1 MTKLRRFTKALLILV
16 FICGTS
22 KTYAQETQTL
32 TQEKLDVFS
41 AIYPILDNAQKVYT
55 PSGKY
60 DQIQSWGLDG
70 DNDCYYW
77 FYSYA
82 GTMEPGKEN
91 EKYTGYDK
99 VWVDFSKIKYVSSGT
114 TNFGY
119 KCIVLYGESESI
131 KYQISNFDDYGNR
144 RGMGDFNFVSEIT
157 LPIDSEELV
166 SQFSS
171 LAKLCKQE
179 RESKPTEFPGLTPP
193 QNNYS
198 TYEEPWIMKEEAPL
212 VVGLVGGGVIALIL
226 LLLMD

>member
-1 MTKLRRFTKALLILV
+1 MKKLKKFTKALLILF

-22 KTYAQETQTL
+22 KTYAQETRTL
-32 TQEKLDVFS
+32 TQEKLNVFS
-41 AIYPILDNAQKVYT
+41 AIYPILNNAQKVYT

-60 DQIQSWGLDG
+60 NQIQSWGLDG
-70 DNDCYYW
+70 DNNCYYW

-82 GTMEPGKEN
+82 GTMEAGKEN
-91 EKYTGYDK
+91 GKYTGDRK

-119 KCIVLYGESESI
+119 KSVVLYGESESI
-131 KYQISNFDDYGNR
+131 KFQTSNFDDYGNR
-144 RGMGDFNFVSEIT
+144 RGMGDFNYANEIT
-157 LPIDSEELV
+157 LPIDSKELV

-193 QNNYS
+193 KNNYS
-198 TYEEPWIMKEEAPL
+198 TYEEPWIMKDEAPL
-212 VVGLVGGGVIALIL
+212 IIGLAGGGIVVAL
-226 LLLMD
+226 LLLLL

>member
-1 MTKLRRFTKALLILV
+1 MKKLKRFTKALLILA
-16 FICGTS
+16 FTCGTS
-22 KTYAQETQTL
+22 KTYAQETPTL
-32 TQEKLDVFS
+32 TQEKLNVFS

-60 DQIQSWGLDG
+60 NQIQSWGLDR

-77 FYSYA
+77 FYSYS
-82 GTMEPGKEN
+82 GTMVAGKEN
-91 EKYTGYDK
+91 EKYTGERK

-119 KCIVLYGESESI
+119 KSVVLYGESESI
-131 KYQISNFDDYGNR
+131 KYQTSNFDDYGNR
-144 RGMGDFNFVSEIT
+144 RGMGDFNYASEIT
-157 LPIDSEELV
+157 LPIDSKELV

-193 QNNYS
+193 VNNYS
-198 TYEEPWIMKEEAPL
+198 TYEEPWIMKDEAPL
-212 VVGLVGGGVIALIL
+212 IIGLAGGGIVVAL
-226 LLLMD
+226 LLLLL